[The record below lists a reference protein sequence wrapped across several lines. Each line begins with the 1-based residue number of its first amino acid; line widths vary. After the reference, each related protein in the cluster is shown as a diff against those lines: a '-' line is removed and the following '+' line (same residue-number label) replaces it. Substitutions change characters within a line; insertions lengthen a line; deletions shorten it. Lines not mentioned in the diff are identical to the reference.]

1 MAASRDTAT
10 LLLFVEQ
17 AGQCLGRCQSPGGFQ
32 GAAQGRL
39 SDSFQAHVG
48 AASASPCAGTWIE
61 NARLSFDE
69 HFLLD
74 GCEFEHATIFFGIT
88 ERGEELSGDAK
99 VRMVHVRLLRRFRE
113 AKGKTAE
120 VVGGHLVA
128 SADTEFYTNEP
139 GESGIR
145 SSFDVSAQATKR
157 EKTAACARRSIGV
170 AGGRLRS
177 EWARRRREWEL
188 S

>member
-17 AGQCLGRCQSPGGFQ
+17 AGQCLGRCKSPGGFQ

-61 NARLSFDE
+61 NAWLSFDE

-74 GCEFEHATIFFGIT
+74 GCEFEHAPIFVGIT

-113 AKGKTAE
+113 ANCKTPKF
-120 VVGGHLVA
+120 VLGHEYL
-128 SADTEFYTNEP
+128 SIDSKQDTIT
-139 GESGIR
+139 R
-145 SSFDVSAQATKR
+145 SPAT
-157 EKTAACARRSIGV
+157 S
-170 AGGRLRS
+170 L
-177 EWARRRREWEL
+177 
-188 S
+188 